1 MSVQNVSLGDIAAFI
16 RGVTYKPTDLVENFS
31 ADSLVCMRTANIQAQ
46 LDQSD
51 LKSIPS
57 HLVKAAEKRL
67 IAGDILV
74 STANSWN
81 LVGKC
86 CWVPEL
92 AYDAVPGGF
101 IAALRADPEK
111 VVPRYLYHW
120 FNSPKTQIQAR
131 NCGRQT
137 TNISNM
143 DLNRCLA
150 LTLPL
155 PSLQEQ
161 RRIATILDKADAL
174 RAKRRDAIAKL
185 DQLLQSVFVDM
196 FGDPVSNP
204 QQWPTAT
211 LETLS
216 DPLDRINY
224 GVVQPGTDIDEG
236 IPLVRVGDIEGGFLS
251 FYSLKH
257 IDPEIESAFTRSRLK
272 GNELL
277 ISCVGSIGV
286 IAEAPETAVGYN
298 IARAIT
304 RVPLTNPERRPFV
317 REMLRTQGVQNYFH
331 KQTRTVSQP
340 TLNVAFVKTTPVISP
355 PDCLQLEFVSRAH
368 ALEKQKQRLLQVAK
382 QQEELFSSL
391 QQRAFSG
398 QS

>member
-143 DLNRCLA
+143 DLNRCST

-155 PSLQEQ
+155 PTLQEQ

-174 RAKRRDAIAKL
+174 RAKRRKAIAKL

-196 FGDPVSNP
+196 FGDPVTNP
-204 QQWPTAT
+204 KGWPKASIGSLCEIGSGSTPSRKEKAHFQGSIPWVKSTEVDWGFIESTSENISENGKKAARLKTFPINTVVVALYGQGVTRGKCAILEVPAT
-211 LETLS
+211 MNQACAGIKPSEKLHHIYLFQCLKLSYENLRAQARGGNQGNLNIGILS
-216 DPLDRINY
+216 DYLVP
-224 GVVQPGTDIDEG
+224 
-236 IPLVRVGDIEGGFLS
+236 IP
-251 FYSLKH
+251 
-257 IDPEIESAFTRSRLK
+257 P
-272 GNELL
+272 
-277 ISCVGSIGV
+277 
-286 IAEAPETAVGYN
+286 
-298 IARAIT
+298 
-304 RVPLTNPERRPFV
+304 
-317 REMLRTQGVQNYFH
+317 
-331 KQTRTVSQP
+331 
-340 TLNVAFVKTTPVISP
+340 VKK
-355 PDCLQLEFVSRAH
+355 QLEFA
-368 ALEKQKQRLLQVAK
+368 ALFTKMAELATSHESAR
-382 QQEELFSSL
+382 QQTDVLFASL
-391 QQRAFSG
+391 QLLFFKAESIA
-398 QS
+398 